1 MPVRFN
7 LKHRPLCRAT
17 LLALSAMATLAAMP
31 AGAEPFKFGVM
42 ADTQW
47 TTNDAANNP
56 NTVAL
61 GIINQILPKFVEAQ
75 VKFVVQVGDLTDN
88 GSTGGLDTWNVAAQT
103 LYSNQIGFYPVRGNH
118 EPSANAANRFKTN
131 FPQTQGLGSNV
142 AGATNHASPATPVGL
157 TGLTYSFDYGNTR
170 FIAIDQY
177 TRTSG
182 TTPSVNSAALDQVTW
197 VGQRLDDKPAASHG
211 FVFAHK
217 ELIGQNHA
225 DVLLGANPSANAA
238 QRNTLIKAMARNN
251 ARYFLGGHDHMHHR
265 SIVKS
270 PDGAGSVQNIIHASD
285 SYKFYIPSVPSKDQV
300 YNAANR
306 QEMPIAQELFT
317 IGYYIFTVDG
327 PRLTVDHYASDNG
340 CGGSLGAG
348 RDCDLTKTP
357 ALAFAKRE
365 SYGYSLNGKEFI
377 VQPGASF
384 ANIAD
389 NSPAGSGWSGTKMA
403 ILDGANAVSTTL
415 YDGRVAIQD
424 VNTGWASRT
433 DADSS
438 GAARLKSDAL
448 TLWGMENAIGSEQA
462 DTYTLSLTYGAD
474 ARGPLAIVARPFNG
488 SNWDAATGRNFG
500 GSAKFVV
507 GPWKAGYALGTYGVD
522 PATRT
527 AWAVVNRGG
536 EFAVAQSRD
545 GDLNGDG
552 VVDSR
557 DVALVTQNLN
567 RDAAQLPGA
576 DLDNDGKI
584 TALDAR
590 KLATICSSANC
601 AIAQ

>member
-1 MPVRFN
+1 MHTPFK
-7 LKHRPLCRAT
+7 LKHHL
-17 LLALSAMATLAAMP
+17 LLAALGMSAAATAH
-31 AGAEPFKFGVM
+31 AEPFKFGVM

-47 TTNDAANNP
+47 TSNDAGNNP

-61 GIINQILPKFVEAQ
+61 GIINQILPRFVEQQ

-103 LYSNQIGFYPVRGNH
+103 LYNNQIGFYPVRGNH
-118 EPSANAANRFKTN
+118 EPSATAAARFIAN
-131 FPQTQGLGSNV
+131 FPQTRGQGANV
-142 AGATNHASPATPVGL
+142 AGAVNHASPATPAGL

-170 FIAIDQY
+170 FIAVDQY
-177 TRTSG
+177 TRTTGS
-182 TTPSVNSAALDQVTW
+182 TPAVNSAALDQLGW
-197 VGQRLDDKPAASHG
+197 IGQQLDSKPADSHG

-217 ELIGQNHA
+217 ELVGQNHT
-225 DVLLGANPSANAA
+225 DVLLGADPSSNAA
-238 QRNTLIKAMARNN
+238 QRNVLIGAMARNKV
-251 ARYFLGGHDHMHHR
+251 RYFLGGHDHMHHR

-270 PDGAGSVQNIIHASD
+270 PDGTATVQNIIHSSD
-285 SYKFYIPSVPSKDQV
+285 SYKFYVPSVPSKDQV

-306 QEMPIAQELFT
+306 QEMPIAQELFS

-348 RDCDLTKTP
+348 RDCDLTRTP
-357 ALAFAKRE
+357 ALTFFKRE

-384 ANIAD
+384 SNITDAA
-389 NSPAGSGWSGTKMA
+389 PAGAKWGGTKMA

-424 VNTGWASRT
+424 VNTGWAARSDI
-433 DADSS
+433 DAG

-448 TLWGMENAIGSEQA
+448 TLWGMENAIGSEEA
-462 DTYTLSLTYGAD
+462 DVYTLSLTYDAN
-474 ARGPLAIVARPFNG
+474 ARGPLALVARPFNG
-488 SNWDAATGRNFG
+488 NAWEQAAARNIG

-536 EFAVAQSRD
+536 EFAVAQTTN

-557 DVALVTQNLN
+557 DVALLTQKLN
-567 RDAAQLPGA
+567 RDASELPGA

-590 KLATICSSANC
+590 KLSSICTSVNC
-601 AIAQ
+601 AIAN

>member
-1 MPVRFN
+1 MPIPFKP
-7 LKHRPLCRAT
+7 KHHL
-17 LLALSAMATLAAMP
+17 LLAAISLAA
-31 AGAEPFKFGVM
+31 ATAAHAEPFKFGVM

-47 TTNDAANNP
+47 TSNDAGNNP

-61 GIINQILPKFVEAQ
+61 GIINQILPKFVDAQ

-103 LYSNQIGFYPVRGNH
+103 LYNNRIGFYPVRGNH
-118 EPSANAANRFKTN
+118 EPSATAAARFKLN
-131 FPQTQGLGSNV
+131 FPQTQGQGANV

-157 TGLTYSFDYGNTR
+157 TGLTYSFDFGNTR
-170 FIAIDQY
+170 FIAVDQY

-182 TTPSVNSAALDQVTW
+182 TTPSVNSAALDQASW
-197 VGQRLDDKPAASHG
+197 IGQQLDGKPADSHG

-217 ELIGQNHA
+217 ELVGQNHT
-225 DVLLGANPSANAA
+225 DVLLGADPSSNAA
-238 QRNTLIKAMARNN
+238 QRNALIGAMARNKV
-251 ARYFLGGHDHMHHR
+251 RYFLGGHDHMHHR

-270 PDGAGSVQNIIHASD
+270 PDGTSTVQNIIHSSD
-285 SYKFYIPSVPSKDQV
+285 SYKFYVPSVPSKDQV
-300 YNAANR
+300 YNGGNR

-340 CGGSLGAG
+340 CGGTLGAG
-348 RDCDLTKTP
+348 RDCDLTRTP
-357 ALAFAKRE
+357 ALTFAKRE

-377 VQPGASF
+377 VQPGDSF

-389 NSPAGSGWSGTKMA
+389 AAPAGANWSGTKMA
-403 ILDGANAVSTTL
+403 ILDGANSISTTL

-424 VNTGWASRT
+424 VNTGWASRAET
-433 DADSS
+433 DAN

-448 TLWGMENAIGSEQA
+448 TLWGMENAIASEEA
-462 DTYTLSLTYGAD
+462 DVYTLSLTYDAA

-488 SNWDAATGRNFG
+488 SAWEQAAGRNIG

-522 PATRT
+522 PAART

-536 EFAVAQSRD
+536 EFAVAQSMD

-557 DVALVTQNLN
+557 DVAMLTQNLN

-601 AIAQ
+601 AIAR

>member
-1 MPVRFN
+1 MPTPFK
-7 LKHRPLCRAT
+7 LQHH
-17 LLALSAMATLAAMP
+17 LLMATLGLSVTAPFAH
-31 AGAEPFKFGVM
+31 AEKFKFGVM

-47 TTNDAANNP
+47 TSNDAGNNP

-61 GIINQILPKFVEAQ
+61 GIINQILPKFVEEE

-103 LYSNQIGFYPVRGNH
+103 LYNNRIGFYPVRGNH
-118 EPSANAANRFKTN
+118 EPSATAASRFKQN

-142 AGATNHASPATPVGL
+142 AGAVNHASPVTPAGL

-170 FIAIDQY
+170 FVAIDQF

-182 TTPSVNSAALDQVTW
+182 TTPAVDAAALDQLTW
-197 VGQRLDDKPAASHG
+197 VGQQLAAKPADSHG

-217 ELIGQNHA
+217 ELMGQNHT
-225 DVLLGANPSANAA
+225 DVLLGANPASNAS
-238 QRNTLIKAMARNN
+238 ARNQLITAMGQN
-251 ARYFLGGHDHMHHR
+251 KVRYFLGGHDHMHHR

-270 PDGAGSVQNIIHASD
+270 PDGNFSVQNIIHSSD
-285 SYKFYIPSVPSKDQV
+285 SYKFYVPTVPSKDQV
-300 YNAANR
+300 YNGANR

-340 CGGSLGAG
+340 CGGTLGAG
-348 RDCDLTKTP
+348 KDCDLTKTP
-357 ALAFAKRE
+357 ALNFFKRE

-384 ANIAD
+384 TDIAD
-389 NSPAGSGWSGTKMA
+389 ASPTGASWTGTKMR
-403 ILDGANAVSTTL
+403 IVNGSNAVSTTL

-424 VNTGWASRT
+424 VNTGWSSRT
-433 DADSS
+433 EADAA
-438 GAARLKSDAL
+438 GASRLKSDVL
-448 TLWGMENAIGSEQA
+448 TLWGMENAIASEEA
-462 DTYTLSLTYGAD
+462 DVYTLSMDYPAD
-474 ARGPLAIVARPFNG
+474 ARGPLAIHAKPFNTG
-488 SNWDAATGRNFG
+488 AWQQAASRNIG
-500 GSAKFVV
+500 GGKQFVV

-527 AWAVVNRGG
+527 AWAVLNRGG
-536 EFAVAQSRD
+536 EFAVAQTAD

-552 VVDSR
+552 VVDNR
-557 DVALVTQNLN
+557 DVAILSQNVN
-567 RDAAQLPGA
+567 KEAAALPGA
-576 DLDNDGKI
+576 DLDNDGRI

-590 KLATICSSANC
+590 KLTLICTLPGCATAP
-601 AIAQ
+601 